1 MDMAGEAVCVKEKLL
16 AWKSQLRAPFLTA
29 SGLPILLGT
38 CVALAVHGSVLW
50 DVFVLAIIAGLFLH
64 LGANSANDYFDHTKE
79 GSGSDDINV
88 DLIRPFTGG
97 SRMIQKGVLQPRE
110 VLAGSLLFF
119 MIGSILGLYLA
130 YSRSLFILLLG
141 ILGAGS
147 GFFYSAPPFRF
158 VNRGIGEVVIGLNFG
173 VLTTFGGYY
182 VQALDLNLEPFFAS
196 IPLAILIAGILFINE
211 FPDYNADKGAG
222 KRTIVV
228 RLGRRKASRLYVVMV
243 SILYIYTFIFGLL
256 QLISIMTLISFSTL
270 PIALYATRH
279 TLHYYESGD
288 ALAPA
293 NASAVSLHLL
303 FGISLSISYILE
315 YLNLG
320 LAWIT
325 LSFVVF
331 LSLSSLFVWRIR
343 KSVKGLEE

>member
-1 MDMAGEAVCVKEKLL
+1 MTGEAVGMKKKIL

-38 CVALAVHGSVLW
+38 CVALSVHGMILR
-50 DVFVLAIIAGLFLH
+50 DVFILAIAAGLFLH
-64 LGANSANDYFDHTKE
+64 LGANSTNDYFDHTDQ

-97 SRMIQKGVLQPRE
+97 SRMIQKGVLRPRE

-119 MIGSILGLYLA
+119 TIGSILGLYLA
-130 YSRSLFILLLG
+130 YSRGFFIFVLG
-141 ILGAGS
+141 IIGAGS

-158 VNRGIGEVVIGLNFG
+158 VNRGVGEAVIGLNFG

-182 VQALDLNLEPFFAS
+182 VQALDFNLEPLFAS

-228 RLGRRKASRLYVVMV
+228 RLGRKKASWLYAVMIT
-243 SILYIYTFIFGLL
+243 ILYIYTLIFAVL
-256 QLISIMTLISFSTL
+256 QLISSMTLVAFSTL
-270 PIALYATRH
+270 PIAIFATRH
-279 TLHYYESGD
+279 TLHHYESGE

-293 NASAVSLHLL
+293 NASAVALHLL
-303 FGISLSISYILE
+303 FGISLSVAYVLD
-315 YLNLG
+315 YMNPG
-320 LAWIT
+320 LVWVT
-325 LSFVVF
+325 LCFVLFLSF
-331 LSLSSLFVWRIR
+331 SSLFVWRIR
-343 KSVKGLEE
+343 KTAHDMED